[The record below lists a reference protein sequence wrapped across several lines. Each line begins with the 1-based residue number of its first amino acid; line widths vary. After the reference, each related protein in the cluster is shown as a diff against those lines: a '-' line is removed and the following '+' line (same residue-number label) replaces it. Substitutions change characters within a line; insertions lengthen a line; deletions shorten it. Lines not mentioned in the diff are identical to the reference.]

1 MSTKVKTIYDSE
13 TVDELQA
20 ELQKLAK
27 EKPTKVDRQKM
38 IALLFEDIKE
48 ALKIHTYEVV
58 AARLTEKGFEVSAG
72 SLRQIISRRAKAQ
85 AEQADK
91 AAAKAQAEQADKTV
105 AEAQAAGKA
114 KRTRKPKAVT
124 SNDPVVGN
132 TNPDAEPPL
141 DSQVSHQSDT
151 QVEET
156 EEIKEPPVERSKKR
170 GAIPTQPTTQQD
182 NEEIDDLSRVG
193 LDNAM

>member
-72 SLRQIISRRAKAQ
+72 SLRQIISRR
-85 AEQADK
+85 
-91 AAAKAQAEQADKTV
+91 AKAQAEQADKTV

>member
-1 MSTKVKTIYDSE
+1 MATKDKTIYDVD
-13 TVDELQA
+13 TVKEIQA
-20 ELQKLAK
+20 DIRKLAE
-27 EKPTKVDRQKM
+27 EKATKINRQQM
-38 IALLFEDIKE
+38 IALLFEDIKA
-48 ALKIHTYEVV
+48 ALEVHTYEVV
-58 AARLTEKGFEVSAG
+58 AARLTDKGFAISAS
-72 SLRQIISRRAKAQ
+72 SLRQVISRHGKA
-85 AEQADK
+85 
-91 AAAKAQAEQADKTV
+91 QADKTA